1 MTNRRI
7 GAFVALAFLIS
18 ACSAGPGTG
27 GTLEGTHWVLD
38 SYDQD
43 GSLTILPETMY
54 ADAEFGSSRVTGFSG
69 CNDFRGMYRAGGRTL
84 LISDLSGTLMACDEA
99 TMTFEQHYTTLL
111 QESRFYSV
119 RGNRLTVFG
128 SGGTTALVFDAA
140 PRNPL
145 LGKWIVDSYATT
157 PGTVVAVLEGTQ
169 LDVAFQITSV
179 GGSAG
184 CNAYSGVYGTNG
196 NVVRVGRLATTNM
209 ACDAAVMDQETA
221 FLGALQGAALIESRG
236 STLNL
241 TDRSGGILVALSRPK
256 PPVEASPSP
265 SPGVTPAPTAKPT
278 ATPTATPT
286 PPPTT
291 APTPK
296 PTPTLAPTTAPTQKP
311 TPAPTAAPTAAPT
324 VAPPASMPPTAS
336 CKLQA
341 SDGWVVATIV
351 YPGSWSTTTEPPEIT
366 CHYFDPEPITVP
378 ADGSAILAAV
388 QADLSATP
396 YQDAITA
403 ATDPAT
409 WKVSS
414 KSETNVRG
422 TAVTCIGAIAVVDS
436 AGVAAGDASY
446 ACLANVQTAGT
457 VVIRTTGAPSDP
469 AFAEKAAVVSLMT
482 MASTF
487 TAPG

>member
-1 MTNRRI
+1 MTFRGI
-7 GAFVALAFLIS
+7 GALVALAFLIS

-27 GTLEGTHWVLD
+27 GTVEGTHWVLD

-43 GSLTILPETMY
+43 GSLTILPESMY

-69 CNDFRGMYRAGGRTL
+69 CNEFTGLYRAGGRTL

-99 TMTFEQHYTTLL
+99 TMTFEQRYTTLL

-119 RGNRLTVFG
+119 RGNRLTIFG
-128 SGGTTALVFDAA
+128 SGGVTALVFDAA

-145 LGKWIVDSYATT
+145 LGKWVVDSYATT
-157 PGTVVAVLEGTQ
+157 PGTVVAVAKGTQ
-169 LDVAFQITSV
+169 LDVAFQLTSV

-196 NVVRVGRLATTNM
+196 NVVRIGRLATTNM

-221 FLGALQGAALIESRG
+221 FLEALQGAALIESRG

-241 TDRSGGILVALSRPK
+241 TDRSGGILVALSRPTLEA
-256 PPVEASPSP
+256 EASPSP
-265 SPGVTPAPTAKPT
+265 VASATPAPTANPPATTPAPTPAPT
-278 ATPTATPT
+278 AV
-286 PPPTT
+286 
-291 APTPK
+291 PTPK
-296 PTPTLAPTTAPTQKP
+296 PTPTPAPTTAPTPEP
-311 TPAPTAAPTAAPT
+311 TPPPTAAPTVAPT

-336 CKLQA
+336 CKLA
-341 SDGWVVATIV
+341 APDGWVVATIV
-351 YPGSWSTTTEPPEIT
+351 YPGDWATITEPPELT
-366 CHYFDPEPITVP
+366 CHYFDPAPITVP
-378 ADGSAILAAV
+378 ADGSAVLAAV

-409 WKVSS
+409 WKVSA
-414 KSETNVRG
+414 KSEVNVRG

-436 AGVAAGDASY
+436 AGVAAGDESY

-457 VVIRTTGAPSDP
+457 VVIRTTGAPGDE